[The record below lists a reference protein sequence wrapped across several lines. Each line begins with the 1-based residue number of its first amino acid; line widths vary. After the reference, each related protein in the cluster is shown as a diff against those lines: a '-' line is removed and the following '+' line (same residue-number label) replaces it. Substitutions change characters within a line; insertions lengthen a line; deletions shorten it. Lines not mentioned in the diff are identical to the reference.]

1 MQMGVDRKVFNVEKN
16 LMSTGQ
22 TATELMKNI
31 PGVDVDIDGNV
42 SLRNASPTIFVDGR
56 PTNLTLDQ
64 IPSDAIQ
71 SVELITNPSA
81 KFDASGGMSGIINIV
96 LKKNKKAGYNG
107 NLRTGID
114 SRARIN
120 FGGDINVKQDKV
132 NFFVSS
138 MYNQRKSIGTGESVR
153 KEFFNSPSILYTQN
167 SNPLSTGYFTYNRI
181 GFDYFLDNR
190 NTLTLSGNYVKGKF
204 DNSDMLSIKTDT
216 LYTTGIK
223 SILSERTTGSSAQFE
238 NMGTALGFKHLFS
251 KKGMELTADLNYNNS
266 NNLNNGGF
274 NTQYYDLLKSPKG
287 LPVDQKQEG
296 TGGNDFYTVQLDF
309 TDPLTE
315 KSKFEMGARA
325 AIRDFQSKNLNYIY
339 DFLTDM
345 YMPIFALNA
354 NYKYNDKVFAFYTTY
369 GNVIGTKTS
378 YQLGLRMENS
388 KYTGTLLTN
397 NKSFGNSYPISLFPS
412 INVTRQIDQTQDLQ
426 FSVARKINRPNFF
439 QILPF
444 LDYSDS
450 LNISRGNPGLT
461 PEFTTSLE
469 MNYQKTM
476 KGGNSI
482 LGSLYF
488 KRTNNLI
495 TRSQIKEES
504 SIPGKQVLINTFINA
519 NNSMAYG
526 AELTSRNPVA
536 KWLELTTNL
545 NFYNS
550 SITSSELNV
559 STTNSIWSF
568 FGKINSNIKLPSNFS
583 VQLAFDYRS
592 KSILPQ
598 SGGGGG
604 RGGGGGWGGGGGGW
618 GGFVQTSAQGYIN
631 PNYGLE
637 IAIKKDFLKEKRGS
651 LTLSMNDVLKTKV
664 YGSFSESAYFTQ
676 TNSRR
681 RDWQVFRLNFNY
693 RFGKIDVSLFKRKN
707 TKSGM
712 DGMQEGM
719 QMQQ

>member
-1 MQMGVDRKVFNVEKN
+1 
-16 LMSTGQ
+16 
-22 TATELMKNI
+22 
-31 PGVDVDIDGNV
+31 
-42 SLRNASPTIFVDGR
+42 
-56 PTNLTLDQ
+56 
-64 IPSDAIQ
+64 
-71 SVELITNPSA
+71 
-81 KFDASGGMSGIINIV
+81 
-96 LKKNKKAGYNG
+96 
-107 NLRTGID
+107 
-114 SRARIN
+114 
-120 FGGDINVKQDKV
+120 
-132 NFFVSS
+132 
-138 MYNQRKSIGTGESVR
+138 
-153 KEFFNSPSILYTQN
+153 
-167 SNPLSTGYFTYNRI
+167 
-181 GFDYFLDNR
+181 
-190 NTLTLSGNYVKGKF
+190 
-204 DNSDMLSIKTDT
+204 
-216 LYTTGIK
+216 
-223 SILSERTTGSSAQFE
+223 
-238 NMGTALGFKHLFS
+238 
-251 KKGMELTADLNYNNS
+251 
-266 NNLNNGGF
+266 
-274 NTQYYDLLKSPKG
+274 
-287 LPVDQKQEG
+287 
-296 TGGNDFYTVQLDF
+296 
-309 TDPLTE
+309 
-315 KSKFEMGARA
+315 
-325 AIRDFQSKNLNYIY
+325 
-339 DFLTDM
+339 
-345 YMPIFALNA
+345 
-354 NYKYNDKVFAFYTTY
+354 
-369 GNVIGTKTS
+369 
-378 YQLGLRMENS
+378 MENS

-488 KRTNNLI
+488 KRTNDLI
-495 TRSQIKEES
+495 TRAQIKEES

-550 SITSSELNV
+550 SITSTELNV

-583 VQLAFDYRS
+583 FQLAFDYRS

-604 RGGGGGWGGGGGGW
+604 RGGGGFGGGGGGW

-693 RFGKIDVSLFKRKN
+693 RFGKIDVSHFKRKN

-712 DGMQEGM
+712 DGMQEGI